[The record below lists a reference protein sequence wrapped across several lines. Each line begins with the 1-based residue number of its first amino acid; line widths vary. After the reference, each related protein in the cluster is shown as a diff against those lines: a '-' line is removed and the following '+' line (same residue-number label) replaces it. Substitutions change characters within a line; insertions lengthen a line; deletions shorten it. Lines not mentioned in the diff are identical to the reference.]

1 MYYKAL
7 YLGEKSCRKTPQTG
21 TLGDVTTLWV
31 RHKHTDGYVV
41 VISDRVEILG
51 KIRELKVKGT

>member
-1 MYYKAL
+1 M
-7 YLGEKSCRKTPQTG
+7 GEKSCRKTPQTG

-51 KIRELKVKGT
+51 KIQELKVKGT